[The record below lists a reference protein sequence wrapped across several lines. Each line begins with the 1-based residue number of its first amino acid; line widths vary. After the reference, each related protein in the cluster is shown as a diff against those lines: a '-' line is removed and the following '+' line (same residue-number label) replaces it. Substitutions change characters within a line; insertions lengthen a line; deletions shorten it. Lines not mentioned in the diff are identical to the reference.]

1 MHSAN
6 AGRGWI
12 DDKLTHDK
20 AFDYQP
26 VGVTA
31 RCVPP
36 IPDATGQ
43 IRCVDQ
49 QGPLFEVVPRP
60 YSNACIAGFGSVASF
75 FRWAS
80 GARIALPRLPML
92 RELLRGH
99 HLDRKNV

>member
-1 MHSAN
+1 MSVHSAN

-12 DDKLTHDK
+12 DDKPTHDK

-60 YSNACIAGFGSVASF
+60 A
-75 FRWAS
+75 
-80 GARIALPRLPML
+80 PML
-92 RELLRGH
+92 ALRDLVPWRRSSVGQAESVLH
-99 HLDRKNV
+99 RLDYLCCESC